1 LREQFGRAFR
11 DADVVFVAPI
21 YSAGENPI
29 EGVGPESIVMAAK
42 ADGHPSINC
51 VASLRDGANAAVSTL
66 REGDLLLTLGA
77 GNVHEAASFLAEE
90 LQLGSR
96 IREVL
101 GPGVLKYS
109 EPLSRHTTMRVG
121 GPARFWVEPETEE
134 GFSELVRF
142 CHDENIPFMVMGRGS
157 NLIVRD
163 GGFPGVV
170 AHLVRGCFSEY
181 RVEGNR
187 ITAGVGVKLKQ
198 LASTARH
205 ALLTGFEWMDGIPGN
220 LGGALRMN
228 AGAMGVQT
236 FEQVESIRFS
246 DRDGNIIYRTVDEM
260 EIQYREIPLLRDHF
274 ALSAT
279 LLGSPDTIDSIDE
292 RLSSSLKHRKESQPI
307 AASSG
312 CIFKNPEG
320 ISAGRLIDELGLK
333 NTVHGGARVSDL
345 HANFIVNEGGAT
357 ASDILE
363 LIRWI
368 KSEALERRGI
378 QLETEVSI
386 IGMDKTE

>member
-1 LREQFGRAFR
+1 
-11 DADVVFVAPI
+11 
-21 YSAGENPI
+21 
-29 EGVGPESIVMAAK
+29 M
-42 ADGHPSINC
+42 
-51 VASLRDGANAAVSTL
+51 
-66 REGDLLLTLGA
+66 
-77 GNVHEAASFLAEE
+77 
-90 LQLGSR
+90 
-96 IREVL
+96 
-101 GPGVLKYS
+101 
-109 EPLSRHTTMRVG
+109 
-121 GPARFWVEPETEE
+121 
-134 GFSELVRF
+134 
-142 CHDENIPFMVMGRGS
+142 
-157 NLIVRD
+157 
-163 GGFPGVV
+163 
-170 AHLVRGCFSEY
+170 RGCFSEY

-205 ALLTGFEWMDGIPGN
+205 ARLTGFEWMDGIPGN

-246 DRDGNIIYRTVDEM
+246 DRDGNIISRTVDEM

>member
-1 LREQFGRAFR
+1 
-11 DADVVFVAPI
+11 
-21 YSAGENPI
+21 
-29 EGVGPESIVMAAK
+29 
-42 ADGHPSINC
+42 
-51 VASLRDGANAAVSTL
+51 
-66 REGDLLLTLGA
+66 
-77 GNVHEAASFLAEE
+77 
-90 LQLGSR
+90 
-96 IREVL
+96 
-101 GPGVLKYS
+101 
-109 EPLSRHTTMRVG
+109 MRVG

-134 GFSELVRF
+134 GLSELVRF
-142 CHDENIPFMVMGRGS
+142 CHDGNIPFMIMGRGS

-205 ALLTGFEWMDGIPGN
+205 ARLTGFEWMDGIPGN

-246 DRDGNIIYRTVDEM
+246 DRDGNIISRTVDEM